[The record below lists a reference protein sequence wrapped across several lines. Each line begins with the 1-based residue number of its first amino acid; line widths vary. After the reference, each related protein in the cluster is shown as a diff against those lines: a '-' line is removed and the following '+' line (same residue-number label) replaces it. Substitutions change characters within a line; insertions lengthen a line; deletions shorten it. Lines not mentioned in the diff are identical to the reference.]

1 MMLKVD
7 QVRHVRDYVVFL
19 RFNNG
24 VEGEVDLAGEL
35 TGPVFEPLRDLRLF
49 RQVALDPETWTV
61 AWPNG
66 ADMAAEFLL
75 SLLSTDVR
83 Q

>member
-1 MMLKVD
+1 MLKVD
-7 QVRHVRDYVVFL
+7 QVRHVRDHILHL

-24 VEGEVDLAGEL
+24 IEGEVDLAAEL
-35 TGPVFEPLRDLRLF
+35 TGAVFEPLRDVKLF
-49 RQVALDPETWTV
+49 RQVRIDPETRTV

-75 SLLSTDVR
+75 SLLSTGAR